1 MTNHDISHVL
11 ASIGE
16 AKRALDAEPLYVRT
30 ISALEKHVRELGET
44 VAQRELRIHELKA
57 EVATVTQALR
67 SAEVERDDAGFR
79 HLEEADKVQALLTL
93 VRQHIADSLL
103 CVGAIEGKQQIVV
116 NREDHDAAQEE
127 LQNLRLDF
135 DNELERNAKLERQYA
150 ESEGRLMTLQ
160 AVMMET
166 KGEHP
171 VRPFPGSVD
180 MGSTQSKEGSKWD
193 EGAGRITDWP
203 SSLSPAK
210 DEDKRVA
217 DPIPVSASGLTPQAL
232 GDAEPHATVTEGQS
246 DGPFAPTVST
256 EPQSAS
262 SPIADTSTDA
272 PSPASPPERNRDPAT
287 RYAGR
292 KYYDVTYYVSLHAW
306 LEGDGTEAD
315 YNWRPETSRASH
327 YSS

>member
-16 AKRALDAEPLYVRT
+16 AKRALDAEPTYVRT

-57 EVATVTQALR
+57 EVATATQALR

-79 HLEEADKVQALLTL
+79 HLEEADKVQGLLTL

-116 NREDHDAAQEE
+116 NREDHDSDQRE
-127 LQNLRLDF
+127 LLNLRLDF

-150 ESEGRLMTLQ
+150 ESEARFIELQTLME
-160 AVMMET
+160 V
-166 KGEHP
+166 EHK
-171 VRPFPGSVD
+171 VRPFPEGTD
-180 MGSTQSKEGSKWD
+180 MQLKAY
-193 EGAGRITDWP
+193 GAGSSSHTEERITDWP
-203 SSLSPAK
+203 SSLSPK
-210 DEDKRVA
+210 TEVEDKRVA
-217 DPIPVSASGLTPQAL
+217 DPIPVSASGHTPQAS
-232 GDAEPHATVTEGQS
+232 GDAEPHSAVEAGQS
-246 DGPFAPTVST
+246 EAPFAST
-256 EPQSAS
+256 ETTQSPPVMSTIVEGS
-262 SPIADTSTDA
+262 SDVA
-272 PSPASPPERNRDPAT
+272 SPASPPERNRDPAT

-292 KYYDVTYYVSLHAW
+292 KYYDVTYYVPLHAW
-306 LEGDGTEAD
+306 LEGGGTEAD
-315 YNWRPETSRASH
+315 YNWRPETVSRASH